1 MPDGLL
7 HQAGNATLL
16 AAGDQA
22 IGSGQAFERRSGSC
36 CLSTCSCRTPKVQCR
51 HRGCAPWLPCSRHR
65 GVHQVT
71 DCMLPKV
78 LIPNCCRL
86 LMSCCSSRVGWP
98 LHFAA
103 PFYSLTTALAEPCAS
118 KVGKCPACCSSHT
131 CLNPYRNVPCAAPQ
145 PAPYTFRVSRL
156 LLCCAPA
163 AGWFPHDSFSERCTT
178 SRDKA
183 NIGCL
188 QVGTSW
194 VTAPPG
200 KPRGVIH
207 FEPGAFVGAAPQLT
221 YQLLIQLLSGAG
233 YTVGVLC
240 CT

>member
-1 MPDGLL
+1 MACCTKLAMQPCWQQVIKPLAVAKLL
-7 HQAGNATLL
+7 RGAQAHAACLPA
-16 AAGDQA
+16 AAGRQKCNADTVA
-22 IGSGQAFERRSGSC
+22 V
-36 CLSTCSCRTPKVQCR
+36 P
-51 HRGCAPWLPCSRHR
+51 PWLPCSRHR
-65 GVHQVT
+65 CVHQVT

-183 NIGCL
+183 SIGCL